1 MKAITAEFP
10 SFVLCNGFEM
20 CFGQCVK
27 YHPPV
32 DAELDGVILDLWSR
46 SWQSLRGRRPV
57 QALLRVPSICWV
69 TLQALSGTKGLYLEP
84 RSPDGRCPDEHP
96 AVIWIL
102 QGNLGMA
109 QHRLRTM
116 ERVQAVVRNGT
127 KYGIRVAKKDA
138 ESAHKK
144 VTPEQEFYN
153 FNIQKVFELRPLP
166 HGTQRAG
173 VQQFF
178 LTRTES
184 SEHVFFW

>member
-1 MKAITAEFP
+1 MKAITPEFP
-10 SFVLCNGFEM
+10 SFVLGNGFEM

-46 SWQSLRGRRPV
+46 SWQSLRGRKPF
-57 QALLRVPSICWV
+57 QALLRVPSICWI

-84 RSPDGRCPDEHP
+84 RSP
-96 AVIWIL
+96 VIWIP

-127 KYGIRVAKKDA
+127 KYGITVAKKDA

-144 VTPEQEFYN
+144 VTPEQEFFN

-173 VQQFF
+173 VQQFCF
-178 LTRTES
+178 TRTES
-184 SEHVFFW
+184 SEHVFFWSFLFP